1 MEDTLVVLNDRDG
14 GSDLL
19 REAAAYATGADADLI
34 LYSPL
39 SEEQFEES
47 VSSLD
52 QIGRIENKDYSD
64 EEAIG
69 IAEQIADSLAAEAL
83 DDVDV
88 EWSVV
93 TDVTD
98 EPDADRII
106 DLAEKRGCDHL
117 FTIGQQR
124 SPTGKAVF
132 GDTTQKLILNFPGY
146 VTVSMN

>member
-1 MEDTLVVLNDRDG
+1 MEDALVVLNDRDG

>member
-1 MEDTLVVLNDRDG
+1 MEDALVVLNDRDG
-14 GSDLL
+14 DSDLL

-39 SEEQFEES
+39 SDEQFEES

-64 EEAIG
+64 EDAIG
-69 IAEQIADSLAAEAL
+69 VAEQIADSLAAEAL

-98 EPDADRII
+98 ELEADRII
-106 DLAEKRGCDHL
+106 GLAEKHGCDHL
-117 FTIGQQR
+117 FTLGQQR

>member
-1 MEDTLVVLNDRDG
+1 MEDAVVVLNDRDG
-14 GSDLL
+14 DSDLL
-19 REAAAYATGADADLI
+19 REAAAYATGADADLV

-39 SEEQFEES
+39 SEERFEES

-69 IAEQIADSLAAEAL
+69 VARQIADSLADEAL
-83 DDVDV
+83 EEFDV

-98 EPDADRII
+98 EIEASRII
-106 DLAEKRGCDHL
+106 ELADEHDCDHV
-117 FTIGQQR
+117 FTLGQQR

-132 GDTTQKLILNFPGY
+132 GDATQKLILNFPGY
-146 VTVSMN
+146 VTVTMN